1 MSHWTNRISMGLVKP
16 EQEPQDYAA
25 MRELI
30 ERGQRDSSMIRNCLQ
45 AARYDGASGEDAYTM
60 LAYHALRA
68 LEDVYERQLQ
78 LVNTMT
84 TAPTVTVAPEAK

>member
-1 MSHWTNRISMGLVKP
+1 MNPWSNRIPMGLIKP

-30 ERGQRDSSMIRNCLQ
+30 EHGQRDSNLIRNCLQ
-45 AARYDGASGEDAYTM
+45 AARYNGASGEDAYTM

-78 LVNTMT
+78 LVNTIGPPAST
-84 TAPTVTVAPEAK
+84 PT

>member
-1 MSHWTNRISMGLVKP
+1 MSHWTNRIPMGLVKP
-16 EQEPQDYAA
+16 EQEPQDSAA

-30 ERGQRDSSMIRNCLQ
+30 ERGQRDSNLIRNCLQ
-45 AARYDGASGEDAYTM
+45 AARYNGASGEDAYTM
-60 LAYHALRA
+60 LAYHALRT

-84 TAPTVTVAPEAK
+84 TAPTVTGEQK